1 MKPTSAQTSNTQ
13 SQKPGPT
20 GAAASNA
27 ESQAP
32 GSLKK
37 QLAGLGFDAADKA
50 LEPPS
55 VGSGSLF
62 VDRNYAR
69 LIARDL
75 AARAGGDANV
85 LTDEVFYRLFPWLAG
100 QKLAAKSPEAKAWVE
115 VRDHAVVPEL
125 DALRDSMKPTGGK
138 SDKSET
144 KDTEGAN
151 AESDTEAGG
160 APIYAA
166 GGKSSTADLYRTQN
180 DNSYDDELANWKKDS
195 AGSATC
201 NMTAVAMALISIA
214 GSEDVAKQ
222 AVALYLKK
230 HGMRDGAT
238 AKIGGK
244 RVALSKVLSDGSML
258 AKAQL
263 EDLCIAAAVKIGGSY
278 DSVTMTSIMLKVAK
292 KSGLVKDGTAYASTE
307 KMTDPA
313 VLERAKELLAS
324 GNRVIVGTVNHYVY
338 LTAVRDDGILVHDPA
353 GARVSVSGDPKYLWP
368 GKASD
373 KLGHWDSALRKDSLR
388 EVALRRVSHNP
399 EVLAAFT
406 QEAAALS
413 LSGDEKK
420 AAREAVKQ
428 DHPGTL
434 NTGANNFYGLD
445 ELAEYNCRIRVVMTP
460 NEGPQAEE
468 GKTPG

>member
-1 MKPTSAQTSNTQ
+1 MKPSTAQSSTITSH
-13 SQKPGPT
+13 KPGPA
-20 GAAASNA
+20 GPAASNA
-27 ESQAP
+27 PTQAP
-32 GSLKK
+32 GSLKR
-37 QLAGLGFDAADKA
+37 QLAGLGFDAAAKA
-50 LEPPS
+50 LETPS
-55 VGSGSLF
+55 PGAGGLF
-62 VDRNYAR
+62 VDRGYAR

-115 VRDHAVVPEL
+115 VRDRAVVPEL
-125 DALRDSMKPTGGK
+125 EAWRDTMKPEKKGSSGA
-138 SDKSET
+138 SAEPET
-144 KDTEGAN
+144 Q
-151 AESDTEAGG
+151 AGG
-160 APIYAA
+160 GAISAA

-180 DNSYDDELANWKKDS
+180 DNSYDDDLATWKKDS
-195 AGSATC
+195 AGGATC

-222 AVALYLKK
+222 AVALYLRQ
-230 HGMRDGAT
+230 HGTRDGAT
-238 AKIGGK
+238 AQIGGK
-244 RVALSKVLSDGSML
+244 RVPLSEVLSDGSLL

-263 EDLCIAAAVKIGGSY
+263 EDLCIAAAVRIGGSY
-278 DSVTMTSIMLKVAK
+278 DAVTMTSIMLKVAK
-292 KSGLVKDGTAYASTE
+292 KSGLVKDGAAYASTE
-307 KMTDPA
+307 KMTEPA
-313 VLERAKELLAS
+313 VLKRAKDLLAS
-324 GNRVIVGTVNHYVY
+324 GSRVIVGTVNHYVY

-373 KLGHWDSALRKDSLR
+373 KLGHWDSALGKGSLR
-388 EVALRRVSHNP
+388 EVALGRVAHNP
-399 EVLAAFT
+399 EVKAAFT

-413 LSGDEKK
+413 LSGDAKK

-434 NTGANNFYGLD
+434 NTGANNFYGRD

-460 NEGPQAEE
+460 NEGAQSEE
-468 GKTPG
+468 GKAPA